1 LSHCALPPAAY
12 ESGGHVEHTSDA
24 ASECF
29 PAAQSVHAS
38 GPAPSLDFP
47 AAQYTHSP
55 AVAVMPGA
63 HTHVPFPL
71 ETNPS
76 LQTHD
81 GTSMLETSTIV
92 FTGQ

>member
-24 ASECF
+24 ASEYF
-29 PAAQSVHAS
+29 PAAQSAHAS
-38 GPAPSLDFP
+38 VPAPSLDFP
-47 AAQYTHSP
+47 AAQDTHSP
-55 AVAVMPGA
+55 AESILPGV

-81 GTSMLETSTIV
+81 GTSVLETSKIV